1 MFGQLSSTGD
11 WLMRDR
17 KTRMFRVLAR
27 LAAGVHIEPARAEV
41 KALAKR
47 MSEADADTNQG
58 MSATLLPL
66 WKSHYGIQDSLLAP
80 LSILMGACGLVL
92 LIVCANVAN
101 LLLAR
106 TVARQKELN
115 VRRALGAPRW
125 RLVRQLLTES
135 LLIAAG
141 GGFLGLLSTE

>member
-1 MFGQLSSTGD
+1 SSTGD
-11 WLMRDR
+11 WMLQDR

-27 LAAGVHIEPARAEV
+27 LGPGVSLEQARTGVQAF
-41 KALAKR
+41 AKR
-47 MSEADADTNQG
+47 MALADADTNEEL
-58 MSATLLPL
+58 SATLLPMAR
-66 WKSHYGIQDSLLAP
+66 SHYGIQDSLRTP
-80 LSILMGACGLVL
+80 LSILMGACGVVL

-106 TVARQKELN
+106 ATTRQKEFSI
-115 VRRALGAPRW
+115 RMALGAPRS

-141 GGFLGLLSTE
+141 GSLA